1 VAVVVRFAVH
11 WAQSDDTLFF
21 LKISIA
27 QHFSGSCLGFT
38 MITMTPNALQFS
50 LPERLRP
57 GAGHALMTAIVTVGR
72 GGFEQLVAMQVP
84 VPVPGPGEVLLQVL
98 ASSVNNTDIN
108 TRLGWYDAAVSGSTQ
123 SLTTTQADANASGW
137 NGPSPF
143 PFIQGTDCCG
153 RVVAM
158 APGVDPGLMGQRV
171 LVRPCMRPHGFSSWD
186 NVWLGS
192 DLDGAF
198 AQFVKVP
205 ASEVFAVHSDW
216 SDAELGV
223 IPCAYGTSEN
233 MLQRAN
239 VSAGQHVLVT
249 GASGG
254 VGVATVL
261 LAKRRGAVVTAI
273 TSRSKMA
280 RLQAI
285 GADRVLE
292 RADPVLASLGA
303 ESVDVVVDNV
313 AGSAFPDLL
322 AVLKRGGCH
331 VTSGAIAG
339 PLVTLD
345 MRVLYLKNLS
355 LLGCT
360 AWAEPVFPNLIGYI
374 ERHDFRPLLVSSFT
388 LDQLEQAQREFL
400 KKEHVGKIALL
411 PPRPIALAQ

>member
-1 VAVVVRFAVH
+1 MPDAHQIPLPQRF
-11 WAQSDDTLFF
+11 
-21 LKISIA
+21 
-27 QHFSGSCLGFT
+27 
-38 MITMTPNALQFS
+38 
-50 LPERLRP
+50 RP
-57 GAGHALMTAIVTVGR
+57 GAGKTLMTAIVTVGR
-72 GGFEQLVAMQVP
+72 GGFEQLVPMQVP

-108 TRLGWYDAAVSGSTQ
+108 TRLGWYDAAVTGSTQ
-123 SLTTTQADANASGW
+123 SLAATPAIDAAGRQSGGW
-137 NGPSPF
+137 HGPSPF

-158 APGVDPGLMGQRV
+158 APGLDPGLMGRRV
-171 LVRPCMRPHGFSSWD
+171 LVRPCMRPHGFESWD

-198 AQFVKVP
+198 AQYVKVP
-205 ASEVFAVHSDW
+205 ASEVLAVHSDW

-223 IPCAYGTSEN
+223 IPCAFGTAEN
-233 MLQRAN
+233 MLHRAG
-239 VSAGQHVLVT
+239 VSARQHVLVT

-273 TSRSKMA
+273 TTGGKMA
-280 RLQAI
+280 QLQAI
-285 GADRVLE
+285 GADQVLE
-292 RADPVLASLGA
+292 RADNVLACLGH

-322 AVLKRGGCH
+322 TVLKRGGCH

-360 AWAEPVFPNLIGYI
+360 AWAEPVFPNLIRYI
-374 ERHDFRPLLVSSFT
+374 EHNAFRPLLARSFT
-388 LDQLEQAQREFL
+388 LDRIDQAQREFL
-400 KKEHVGKIALL
+400 KKEHVGKIGLL
-411 PPRPIALAQ
+411 PFVTRQAEPGIHPR